1 MPSTDES
8 KEAQRQRLQRR
19 NEKIKRR
26 FHNLSEKKAGGRRI
40 FTNEYIIH
48 KIADEFYLA
57 ERTIEAI
64 IFQSKK

>member
-1 MPSTDES
+1 MASTIEA
-8 KEAQRQRLQRR
+8 KEAQRLRLEKR
-19 NEKIKRR
+19 NEKIHRR
-26 FHNLSEKKAGGRRI
+26 FNNLSGKKKNGKRI

-64 IFQSKK
+64 VFESKK

>member
-1 MPSTDES
+1 MSSIEKA
-8 KEAQRQRLQRR
+8 KEAQRLRLERR
-19 NEKIKRR
+19 NEKITRR
-26 FHNLSEKKAGGRRI
+26 FNNLSEKKVGGRRV

-64 IFQSKK
+64 IFKK